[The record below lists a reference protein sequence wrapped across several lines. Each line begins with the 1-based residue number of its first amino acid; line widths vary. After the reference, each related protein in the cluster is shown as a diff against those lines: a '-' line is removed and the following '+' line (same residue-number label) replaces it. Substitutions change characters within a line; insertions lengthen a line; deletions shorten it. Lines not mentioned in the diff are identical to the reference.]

1 MQQVGA
7 FFASFLPSLRTFGV
21 SINNKIIIIQSFR
34 YIPRSRDLLAKAGH
48 LANMR
53 PDGAA
58 EIASRRLEDSQGQWQ
73 RGAKGSRAAK
83 QLKAASSTEDLLFCF
98 AVAFVLLFTV

>member
-1 MQQVGA
+1 MQRVRV
-7 FFASFLPSLRTFGV
+7 SFCSLFLFLRTFGV

-34 YIPRSRDLLAKAGH
+34 YIPRSHDLLAGRA
-48 LANMR
+48 L
-53 PDGAA
+53 GAA
-58 EIASRRLEDSQGQWQ
+58 EIASRRLGI
-73 RGAKGSRAAK
+73 AKGNGRGEQDRAAK